1 MAGSDVIIN
10 LLEEVDRIRPI
21 IKEHASS
28 AEANRQLSS
37 AVYDAMY
44 DAMYDAGLFAMFAPT
59 AYGGLELHPVDAL
72 RVWEAV
78 LALGHRSSPPGL
90 SQKGYLR

>member
-37 AVYDAMY
+37 AVY

>member
-44 DAMYDAGLFAMFAPT
+44 DAGLFAMFAPSIWRPRAT
-59 AYGGLELHPVDAL
+59 SSRCPASLGGRFGFRPQV
-72 RVWEAV
+72 
-78 LALGHRSSPPGL
+78 
-90 SQKGYLR
+90 